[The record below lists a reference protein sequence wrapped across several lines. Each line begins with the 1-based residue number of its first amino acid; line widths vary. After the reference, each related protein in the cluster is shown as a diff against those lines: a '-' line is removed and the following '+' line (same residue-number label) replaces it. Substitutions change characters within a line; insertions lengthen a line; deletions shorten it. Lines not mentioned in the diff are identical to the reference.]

1 MLTRVFRESPARNWA
16 SRYQNSENKLQL
28 EQNLIS
34 VEKKNLPFVQQCNA
48 RKQNEVL
55 QICSFSFLN
64 YLGTSIALMDS
75 RLLSV
80 FHLILADI
88 WAIRAYEHLILRMGR
103 GNERRQENQT
113 SEILLVN
120 RTLNFFLIIKDV
132 LYLLLKKSC
141 LIF

>member
-1 MLTRVFRESPARNWA
+1 
-16 SRYQNSENKLQL
+16 
-28 EQNLIS
+28 
-34 VEKKNLPFVQQCNA
+34 
-48 RKQNEVL
+48 
-55 QICSFSFLN
+55 
-64 YLGTSIALMDS
+64 MDS

-88 WAIRAYEHLILRMGR
+88 WAIRAYEHLIQRMGR

-120 RTLNFFLIIKDV
+120 RTLKFFLIIKDV